1 MIRYNEAK
9 DLAGMTAWKET
20 TVDIHPE
27 YEYVCLKNGKT
38 EKFDNLAAA
47 MKFSLLYE
55 RIQVNQAEMNAWR
68 QTYREYE
75 EKATKIWKD
84 ALRDEYDYLDDRI
97 FDVAFSKAWEDGHS
111 GGHDE
116 VAYCMIGVV
125 EFVDRILAA
134 K

>member
-9 DLAGMTAWKET
+9 DQVGMTAWKAT
-20 TVDIHPE
+20 TGG
-27 YEYVCLKNGKT
+27 KNPIWNQYGH
-38 EKFDNLAAA
+38 
-47 MKFSLLYE
+47 E
-55 RIQVNQAEMNAWR
+55 RIQVNQAEMDAWR
-68 QTYREYE
+68 QTHREYE

-116 VAYCMIGVV
+116 VANCMIGVV